1 MSYNNLIVAIDLSNE
16 SDKIIEQAIELSGNR
31 PEKLTLVHVVE
42 PVAAAYPIDAYAI
55 NMTKL
60 QEEAMAIAAQRLAG
74 IAQRFGIPP
83 TRQLVLAGAAATEV
97 RTKAD
102 EMNADLIV
110 IGSHGTSGWKL
121 LLGSTA
127 NKVLHG
133 ATCDIMTVRVG
144 KQD

>member
-1 MSYNNLIVAIDLSNE
+1 MSYQRVLVAVDLSNE
-16 SDKIIEQAIELSGNR
+16 STRIIERALELAGGNVDR
-31 PEKLTLVHVVE
+31 ITLTHVVE

-60 QEEAMAIAAQRLAG
+60 QEEAMAIARQRLAG
-74 IAQRFGIPP
+74 IAEKHGIPP
-83 TRQLVLAGAAATEV
+83 EQQQILAGAAATEI
-97 RTKAD
+97 RSKA
-102 EMNADLIV
+102 EELGADLIV

-133 ATCDIMTVRVG
+133 ACCDIMTVRVG
-144 KQD
+144 K

>member
-1 MSYNNLIVAIDLSNE
+1 MSYHNLIVAIDLSNE
-16 SDKIIEQAIELSGNR
+16 SDKIIERALELAGNR
-31 PEKLTLVHVVE
+31 VESLTLVHVVE

-74 IAQRFGIPP
+74 IAQRFGILPA
-83 TRQLVLAGAAATEV
+83 RQLVLAGAAATEV
-97 RTKAD
+97 RSKAD

-133 ATCDIMTVRVG
+133 ASCDIMTVRVG
-144 KQD
+144 NQA

>member
-16 SDKIIEQAIELSGNR
+16 SDKIIERALELAGQRAEN
-31 PEKLTLVHVVE
+31 LTLVHVVE

-60 QEEAMAIAAQRLAG
+60 QEEAMAIASQRLAG
-74 IAQRFGIPP
+74 IAQKFGIAAD
-83 TRQLVLAGAAATEV
+83 RQLVLAGAAATEV
-97 RTKAD
+97 RAKAD

>member
-1 MSYNNLIVAIDLSNE
+1 MSYHNLIVAIDLSNE
-16 SDKIIEQAIELSGNR
+16 SDKIIERALELSGNNAAA
-31 PEKLTLVHVVE
+31 LTLVHVVE

-74 IAQRFGIPP
+74 FGARYGIPQDK
-83 TRQLVLAGAAATEV
+83 QLVLAGAAATEV
-97 RTKAD
+97 RSKAEETK
-102 EMNADLIV
+102 ADLIV

-127 NKVLHG
+127 NKVLH
-133 ATCDIMTVRVG
+133 AAPCDIMTVRVG
-144 KQD
+144 NQS